1 MRVKML
7 LVPLAASVALLAGCA
22 TGGAT
27 PEASPTPS
35 TNGVDA
41 LDAEGI
47 LEAGVGALS
56 DAESFRLSG
65 DIAGAVPDNLT
76 VDLVY
81 AGDDAKGTVN
91 YLGVAIDLV
100 KIGDEVFI
108 KADASLYAAYVTDQS
123 LLDQVNDKWV
133 RVPVSLVAGFV
144 PLPLTVEDW
153 FTDDKVARPLTK
165 GEVTELNGTPVVT
178 ITDAEDSEYSI
189 ALEGE
194 PYILQITTGGGPVT
208 FSDFDESVVIE
219 GPDGALDLMAI
230 FGLG

>member
-1 MRVKML
+1 ML
-7 LVPLAASVALLAGCA
+7 LVPVAASLALLAGCA

-47 LEAGVGALS
+47 LDAGVGALT
-56 DAESFRLSG
+56 DAKSFRLSG
-65 DIAGAVPDNLT
+65 DLAGAVPDNLT
-76 VDLVY
+76 VDVVY
-81 AGDDAKGTVN
+81 AGDDAQGTVN
-91 YLGVAIDLV
+91 YLGVDVDLI
-100 KIGDEVFI
+100 KIGDEVFL
-108 KADASLYAAYVTDQS
+108 KADASLFGAYITDPS

-133 RVPVSLVAGFV
+133 MAPISLVSGFV
-144 PLPLTVEDW
+144 PLPLTAADW

-178 ITDAEDSEYSI
+178 ITDAEDSVYSI

-194 PYILQITTGGGPVT
+194 PYILQITTPGGPVT
-208 FSDFDESVVIE
+208 FSDFDKSVVIE
-219 GPDGALDLMAI
+219 GPDGAIDLMAL